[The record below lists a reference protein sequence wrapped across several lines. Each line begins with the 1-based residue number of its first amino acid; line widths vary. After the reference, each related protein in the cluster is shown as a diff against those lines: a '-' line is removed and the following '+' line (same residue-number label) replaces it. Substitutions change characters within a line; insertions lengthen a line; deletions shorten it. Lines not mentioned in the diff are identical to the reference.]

1 MEYVFEW
8 DLAKE
13 IKNIAKHGFSFS
25 VGMEVFKDPYV
36 LHLKD
41 IKHSG
46 GEERS
51 YAVGKIGNGEVLTVR
66 YVSKGNVIRIF
77 GVARWRKW
85 KRFYEKNTQPL

>member
-13 IKNIAKHGFSFS
+13 IENSAKHGYSFS
-25 VGMEVFKDPYV
+25 VGMEVFRDPHV
-36 LHLKD
+36 IHLQD
-41 IKHSG
+41 VKHSG
-46 GEERS
+46 GEKRC
-51 YAVGKIGNGEVLTVR
+51 YAVGKIRDGEVLTVR

-85 KRFYEKNTQPL
+85 RRFYEKNTQSL